1 MIFRFKVDEKT
12 PPVVGGVFCIIVNM
26 ETKSKVRICPFCA
39 HHGHRLNYRPVN
51 VRYEDGETEVHD
63 VWQME
68 CRCCGAMGP
77 TESRPDLAIESWN
90 MLQTRPAHSDDPLEE
105 DFTFDPDEIKGISTK
120 QQGN

>member
-1 MIFRFKVDEKT
+1 MSCMAKKKT
-12 PPVVGGVFCIIVNM
+12 M
-26 ETKSKVRICPFCA
+26 KVRICPFCA
-39 HHGHRLNYRPVN
+39 HHGHRLNYRPVK
-51 VRYEDGETEVHD
+51 VRQEDGETEVHD

-105 DFTFDPDEIKGISTK
+105 DFTFDPDEIKGILTK